1 MSDHQAALR
10 RAMIESLNWR
20 EPGASITPPIP
31 INRRW
36 SLKRLFRWLTS
47 I

>member
-1 MSDHQAALR
+1 MSDHQAALH
-10 RAMIESLNWR
+10 RAMTESLNWR
-20 EPGASITPPIP
+20 EPGATITSPIP

-36 SLKRLFRWLTS
+36 SLKRLIRWLTR